1 MKIIKNKLAVIVIIL
16 SVTFLGLIGY
26 SVNRNKVSVVE
37 SGIGSIFNPIQG
49 AIYNINS
56 EIKDFLSFV
65 FNFSS
70 IRQENKDLKKEND
83 EFKKNML
90 EYKNLKAENAR
101 LRSMFE
107 FKNKE
112 SDYDYVGCD
121 ISGKCGNN
129 WISGFLINKGSK
141 DGIANGMIVI
151 NSAGLAGQVTSV
163 ANTWSKVE
171 TLANENIAVSG
182 LVESTR
188 EIDGIIRGFKDSDKK
203 VMAKLYYLPLSSKI
217 KKGDVISTSVGVN
230 ALYPKGIRI
239 GTVVD
244 IEEDKGKVMK
254 NAIIQPYVDFNK
266 LEEVFV
272 VIPKNKREI
281 KY

>member
-1 MKIIKNKLAVIVIIL
+1 MKIIKNKLVVVVIIL

-26 SVNRNKVSVVE
+26 SVNRNKVSIVE
-37 SGIGSIFNPIQG
+37 SGIGSVFNPIQG
-49 AIYNINS
+49 TIYNINN
-56 EIKDFLSFV
+56 EIKDFVNFV
-65 FNFSS
+65 FNFSA
-70 IRQENKDLKKEND
+70 IKKENTELKKEND

-90 EYKNLKAENAR
+90 EYKNLKAENER
-101 LRSMFE
+101 LRSMFQ
-107 FKNKE
+107 FKNQK
-112 SDYDYVGCD
+112 SDYNYIGCD
-121 ISGKCGNN
+121 IIGRSGDN
-129 WISGFLINKGSK
+129 WINGFIINKGTN

-151 NSAGLAGQVTSV
+151 TSAGLAGEVTSV
-163 ANTWSKVE
+163 ATNWAKVE
-171 TLANENIAVSG
+171 TLADENIAVSG

-188 EIDGIIRGFKDSDKK
+188 EIDGIVKGFKDSDKK

-272 VIPKNKREI
+272 VVPKNKREI